1 MCGDLDDAADDT
13 TLAAYRGLALR
24 LLKGRRIGEAA
35 APPEEDMPTYMARLF
50 QDVIGRA
57 CADADAADDT
67 DAGLLLAQSVVLARA
82 AGVLA
87 AQMNLTEDPLR
98 QVMEALMDGYASEQG
113 GRRRID
119 HDHHHHGPG
128 EDHDHSHGHG
138 HHHHHHG

>member
-1 MCGDLDDAADDT
+1 MCGDLDSEVDDK

-24 LLKGRRIGEAA
+24 LLHGKTVQQAATPPGEDLPA
-35 APPEEDMPTYMARLF
+35 YMALLF
-50 QDVIGRA
+50 QDVIARA
-57 CADADAADDT
+57 CADADASDTT

-87 AQMNLTEDPLR
+87 AQLHLTEDPLR
-98 QVMEALMDGYASEQG
+98 QVMEALMDGYASEKG
-113 GRRRID
+113 GRQRID

-128 EDHDHSHGHG
+128 EHHDHDHD